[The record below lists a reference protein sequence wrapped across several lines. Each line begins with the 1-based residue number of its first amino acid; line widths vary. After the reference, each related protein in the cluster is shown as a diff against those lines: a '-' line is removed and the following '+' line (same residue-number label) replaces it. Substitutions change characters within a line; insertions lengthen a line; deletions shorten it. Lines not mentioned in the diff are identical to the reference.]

1 MAYSDL
7 MLWLACAAAVL
18 IAVYVTGYL
27 IFLFQKHVLA
37 PDKALMCCLISGF
50 V

>member
-7 MLWLACAAAVL
+7 MLWFACAAAVL

-27 IFLFQKHVLA
+27 IFCFKNMLWRRIRL
-37 PDKALMCCLISGF
+37 
-50 V
+50 